1 MFTTDVL
8 TGKKV
13 TLKMCGTKYATEEY
27 VNWLND
33 PQVNR
38 FLWVRYERQTLEKIT
53 DYINE
58 IRESED
64 KIIFAMIESSQNK
77 HIGNIQLTFNKI
89 HKYCNFGYFIG
100 DKNFWGQEIAVEAI
114 HLAIKWAFETTDTV
128 RINGSLYSRNVF
140 SLKTLLKAGNEV
152 YPCIHFVNY
161 RKPVKR
167 KQAEKKSV
175 WQYWEIVQHS
185 FFPRPLRGMA
195 DCQD

>member
-13 TLKMCGTKYATEEY
+13 TLKMCGTEYATEEY

-77 HIGNIQLTFNKI
+77 HIGSIQLTFNKI

-128 RINGSLYSRNVF
+128 RMNGSLYSRNVF
-140 SLKTLLKAGNEV
+140 SLKTLLKAGFHKEAV
-152 YPCIHFVNY
+152 LKDYLTWKDDARDDMVLMYLF
-161 RKPVKR
+161 REEF
-167 KQAEKKSV
+167 EKTGLL
-175 WQYWEIVQHS
+175 EH
-185 FFPRPLRGMA
+185 
-195 DCQD
+195 

>member
-13 TLKMCGTKYATEEY
+13 TLKMCGTEYATEEY

-77 HIGNIQLTFNKI
+77 HI
-89 HKYCNFGYFIG
+89 
-100 DKNFWGQEIAVEAI
+100 
-114 HLAIKWAFETTDTV
+114 
-128 RINGSLYSRNVF
+128 
-140 SLKTLLKAGNEV
+140 
-152 YPCIHFVNY
+152 
-161 RKPVKR
+161 
-167 KQAEKKSV
+167 
-175 WQYWEIVQHS
+175 
-185 FFPRPLRGMA
+185 
-195 DCQD
+195 